1 MYMYE
6 EEKQET
12 DGYVERRHTQ
22 SKPVPINGVLLVVGC
37 SLLRVTHGDRDVLQ
51 IMNTINQGLTQ

>member
-1 MYMYE
+1 MYE
-6 EEKQET
+6 EENYKA
-12 DGYVERRHTQ
+12 DSDVEGRHTQ

-51 IMNTINQGLTQ
+51 IMNTINQGFTQ